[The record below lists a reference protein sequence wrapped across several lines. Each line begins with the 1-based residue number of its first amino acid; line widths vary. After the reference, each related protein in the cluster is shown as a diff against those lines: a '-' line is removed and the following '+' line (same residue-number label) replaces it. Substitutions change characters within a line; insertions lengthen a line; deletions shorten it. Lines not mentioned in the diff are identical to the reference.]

1 MKNFFSLPFHKYLVI
16 LITAVAVSW
25 AAIPAWFDISFP
37 RRPGPEFDTQVR
49 KYYTNLINQE
59 KPDLVIMGDSTMRYG
74 VDPNLLAERTGKK
87 VLSIDVPG
95 SASAYWYL
103 VVKNNIVLA
112 RHHPQA
118 VIIVFRETM
127 LTAPGYRVQSGYLVR
142 MDEYAAPQEPILLER
157 AYLNQMG
164 IVEKWAEGYVPLYGA
179 RGGIRKEIETQ
190 IRYALPSRLFD
201 CDQPCLEEHV
211 ADVFTT
217 QNLEPGQLRDAVASA
232 ERYLYT
238 PTQTDFAG
246 QVDRSFLPEII
257 RLTREQGI
265 QLVVI
270 RMKSETKGK
279 GNSDP
284 AGIRQYMSD
293 LETYLEE
300 NGVIFLDYG
309 RDPRF
314 THEYFKDAIHLNS
327 KGELLFTQV
336 IADGLNEAL
345 K

>member
-1 MKNFFSLPFHKYLVI
+1 MRTFQRYLWLTALMV
-16 LITAVAVSW
+16 AVAW
-25 AAIPAWFDISFP
+25 AAIPAWFGISFP
-37 RRPGPEFDTQVR
+37 RTPGPEFDTQVR
-49 KYYTNLINQE
+49 RYYVNLINQE
-59 KPDLVIMGDSTMRYG
+59 KPNLVIMGDSTMRYG
-74 VDPNLLAERTGKK
+74 VDPDLLAERTGKK

-127 LTAPGYRVQSGYLVR
+127 LTAPGYRVQGGYLVR
-142 MDEYAAPQEPILLER
+142 MDEYAASQEPILLER
-157 AYLNQMG
+157 AYLDQMG
-164 IVEKWAEGYVPLYGA
+164 IVEKWAQGYIPLYGA
-179 RGGIRKEIETQ
+179 RGHVRKEVESW
-190 IRYALPSRLFD
+190 IRYTIPGRLFD
-201 CDQPCLEEHV
+201 CDQDCVEGHISK
-211 ADVFTT
+211 VFTT

-232 ERYLYT
+232 EQYLYT
-238 PTQTDFAG
+238 PARTDFAG

-284 AGIRQYMSD
+284 AGIRQYISD
-293 LETYLEE
+293 LTEYLEA

-314 THEYFKDAIHLNS
+314 THEYFKDPIHLNS

-336 IADGLNEAL
+336 IADGITDAL